1 MKPDQNP
8 HRNDSEHNVPNGS
21 EPRKPPT
28 GQPIK
33 DKQGTAPGAADPK
46 GRPPVMDDAQLFA
59 LATSMADRLGRAP
72 KIEELIAESGGC
84 QRQRASRTLL
94 KLREQI
100 AARNVRGVIELPV
113 ELETEM
119 RGWIDRWKTISA
131 QQLAAEHVR
140 VEERHQAER
149 AADKDLIEELRIALH
164 QTRERLA
171 TQTRLTNELME
182 TNQQI
187 EVLSSRLRAERDV
200 AKALADD
207 RMSIIEKFRG

>member
-1 MKPDQNP
+1 MKADQNP

-21 EPRKPPT
+21 EFRKPTT
-28 GQPIK
+28 GKPAT
-33 DKQGTAPGAADPK
+33 DKQATATGAADPK
-46 GRPPVMDDAQLFA
+46 GRPPVMDDPQLLA

-84 QRQRASRTLL
+84 QRQRASRILQ

-100 AARNVRGVIELPV
+100 AARNVRGVIDLPA

-131 QQLAAEHVR
+131 QQLAAEHLR

-149 AADKDLIEELRIALH
+149 DADKDLIVELQIAL
-164 QTRERLA
+164 QDTRERLA
-171 TQTRLTNELME
+171 TQTRLTTELLA
-182 TNQQI
+182 TNLQI
-187 EVLSSRLRAERDV
+187 EDLSARLRTERDIARV
-200 AKALADD
+200 LADD
-207 RMSIIEKFRG
+207 RLNIISQLRA